1 MAEAQNSVIMYYVQ
15 DEKKKIQLE
24 VLCVSLSI
32 PTKQLK
38 PSDLN
43 EQVGKLAG
51 IKNIAPLDLS
61 QVEKVPAIFCM
72 PEIIIFS
79 GVSSKKLDEFLF
91 SYKKVGLSPTKL
103 KAVTTPKN
111 VDWTLYQLIKE
122 LMVEHKK
129 LEIGNFRNKMEE
141 A

>member
-79 GVSSKKLDEFLF
+79 GVSNKKLDEFLF

-111 VDWTLYQLIKE
+111 VGWTLYQLIKE
-122 LMVEHKK
+122 LMLEHEK
-129 LEIGNFRNKMEE
+129 LETRNTHNKMEE
-141 A
+141 K

>member
-51 IKNIAPLDLS
+51 IKNIASLDLS

-79 GVSSKKLDEFLF
+79 GVSNKKLDEFLF

-111 VDWTLYQLIKE
+111 VGWTLYQLIKE
-122 LMVEHKK
+122 LMLEHEK
-129 LEIGNFRNKMEE
+129 LEIRNIHNKMEE
-141 A
+141 K

>member
-61 QVEKVPAIFCM
+61 QMEKVPAIFCM

-79 GVSSKKLDEFLF
+79 GVPSKKLDEFLF

-111 VDWTLYQLIKE
+111 VGWTLYQLIKE

-141 A
+141 T